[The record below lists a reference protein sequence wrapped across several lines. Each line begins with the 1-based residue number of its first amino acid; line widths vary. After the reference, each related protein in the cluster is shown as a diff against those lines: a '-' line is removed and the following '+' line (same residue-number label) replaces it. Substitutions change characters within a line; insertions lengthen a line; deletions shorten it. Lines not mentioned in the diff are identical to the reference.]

1 MERLTSPRRLKEV
14 ITRYGFTFSKSLGQ
28 NFLIDQNIVQ
38 NIIKGAEVTG
48 EDYVLEVGPGIGTLT
63 EALAEVAK
71 KVVAVEIDKTLI
83 PVLSETLGPYDN
95 ADVVHGDIL
104 KTDIVGIINEKFGG
118 HKPKVIANLPY
129 YITTPI
135 IMKFLEEKIPVT
147 DLVVMIQKE
156 VAERIY
162 ASPSTKA
169 YGALSIAVQYYADPF
184 MLMIVPKTVFFP
196 APNVDSA
203 VLRLKVLDQPR
214 FPVKDEKLFFRVVR
228 AAFSQRRKTLLNTL
242 SSGLSMDKATV
253 SETLLSVDIDPIRR
267 GETLSIEEFAKLADA
282 IYAVVNQYAQ

>member
-1 MERLTSPRRLKEV
+1 MEKLTSTRRLKEV
-14 ITRYGFTFSKSLGQ
+14 VNRYGFTFSKSLGQ

-38 NIIKGAEVTG
+38 NIIRGAEVTS
-48 EDYVLEVGPGIGTLT
+48 EDFVLEVGPGIGTLT

-71 KVVAVEIDKTLI
+71 QVVAVEIDKTLI
-83 PVLSETLGPYDN
+83 PVLAETLGPYEN
-95 ADVVHGDIL
+95 THIIHGDIL
-104 KTDIVGIINEKFGG
+104 KIDIKAIIEEQFGG

-135 IMKFLEEKIPVT
+135 IMKFLEERMPVT

-169 YGALSIAVQYYADPF
+169 YGALSIAVQYYADPQ

-203 VLRLKVLDQPR
+203 VLRLKILKEPR
-214 FPVKDEKLFFRVVR
+214 FPVKDERLFFRVVR

-242 SSGLSMDKATV
+242 SSGLSMDKAAVT
-253 SETLLSVDIDPIRR
+253 EILLSVNIDPIRR
-267 GETLSIEEFAKLADA
+267 GETLSIEEFAKLSDA
-282 IYAVVNQYAQ
+282 VYQKVESQR